1 MSTQYHQSNE
11 TLYKAIDQCEREE
24 TYLMNKVFPTIK
36 GTRATLKSKRN
47 QIQVWINVMHE
58 GWVKQPEALDG

>member
-1 MSTQYHQSNE
+1 
-11 TLYKAIDQCEREE
+11 
-24 TYLMNKVFPTIK
+24 MNKVFPTIK